1 MYLHAHDGWLP
12 VQHLEFLQH
21 LRQCYHAVRHSS
33 WYLSTDLVIKL
44 ACMWSLK
51 ITQGRGC
58 WQDDKLTSKK
68 SAQHKT
74 CSTAR
79 QQKDT
84 GDANKIIE
92 YLDSENPFGVTL
104 SLCILMILVL
114 LPINQ
119 GLLTCRTIRTKIL
132 DNMTDHKVPNLMI
145 KKSYH
150 AVTKYIRL
158 LQIQWA
164 YVYFCCTSFPSLLVQ
179 IC

>member
-1 MYLHAHDGWLP
+1 MEHP
-12 VQHLEFLQH
+12 EFLQH
-21 LRQCYHAVRHSS
+21 LRKCYHAVRHSI
-33 WYLSTDLVIKL
+33 WFLSTALVMKL

-51 ITQGRGC
+51 ITQGKGC

-84 GDANKIIE
+84 DDAYKIIE
-92 YLDSENPFGVTL
+92 YLDSENPFDVTL

-119 GLLTCRTIRTKIL
+119 GLLTCRTVRTTTWLITRFQTL
-132 DNMTDHKVPNLMI
+132 WSRKVTMLWQ
-145 KKSYH
+145 S
-150 AVTKYIRL
+150 TSGYIRN
-158 LQIQWA
+158 
-164 YVYFCCTSFPSLLVQ
+164 SERKS
-179 IC
+179 